1 MILPALAAAA
11 RLALARLAPAL
22 GAGLGRLWGAMRSP
36 AVLAILLL
44 GLALALGW
52 QTVRIEGLHGSLS
65 VAGLRLRLID
75 HAGFKDRLAQAQADL
90 ARITAAQ
97 AKASADQA
105 AANHQPAALAARIAE
120 ISDAQ
125 AAEYYARGRAAGAAW
140 AAAHSLRAACP
151 ASGAADPAL
160 PGAAPPAPLDDR
172 SGDPAAVVALSR
184 ADFDLCTDNSARLA
198 KVHQDALALIAQ
210 GVAIASQTP

>member
-1 MILPALAAAA
+1 
-11 RLALARLAPAL
+11 
-22 GAGLGRLWGAMRSP
+22 MRSP
-36 AVLAILLL
+36 AVLAILLGL

-125 AAEYYARGRAAGAAW
+125 AAEYYAGPCCWRCLGCCSQPARG
-140 AAAHSLRAACP
+140 
-151 ASGAADPAL
+151 L
-160 PGAAPPAPLDDR
+160 PCVWRRRPRSARSRSPAPLDDR

-210 GVAIASQTP
+210 GVAITSQTP

>member
-1 MILPALAAAA
+1 VG
-11 RLALARLAPAL
+11 RHALARR
-22 GAGLGRLWGAMRSP
+22 AGDPSP
-36 AVLAILLL
+36 C
-44 GLALALGW
+44 LALALGW

-97 AKASADQA
+97 ARPAPIRPLPTINRRPSPPGLRRSPMPKLPNIMRGPCCWRCLGCCS
-105 AANHQPAALAARIAE
+105 QPARGLPCVWRRRPRSAR
-120 ISDAQ
+120 S
-125 AAEYYARGRAAGAAW
+125 R
-140 AAAHSLRAACP
+140 S
-151 ASGAADPAL
+151 
-160 PGAAPPAPLDDR
+160 PAPLDDR

>member
-1 MILPALAAAA
+1 
-11 RLALARLAPAL
+11 
-22 GAGLGRLWGAMRSP
+22 MRSP
-36 AVLAILLL
+36 AVLAIL
-44 GLALALGW
+44 LALALGW

-160 PGAAPPAPLDDR
+160 PGAAPLPRSMTDPVILPPWLPSPRRLRPLHRQQRPPRQSASGRPRPDRPGRGHRQPDPVSEAP
-172 SGDPAAVVALSR
+172 
-184 ADFDLCTDNSARLA
+184 
-198 KVHQDALALIAQ
+198 
-210 GVAIASQTP
+210 

>member
-1 MILPALAAAA
+1 MIVPALAAAA

-36 AVLAILLL
+36 AVLAILPWPCPRAGL
-44 GLALALGW
+44 G
-52 QTVRIEGLHGSLS
+52 VRIEGLHGSLS

-172 SGDPAAVVALSR
+172 SGDPAAVVALS
-184 ADFDLCTDNSARLA
+184 APTSTSAPTTA
-198 KVHQDALALIAQ
+198 P
-210 GVAIASQTP
+210 ASPKCIRTPSP